1 MATKHHLSLGLVVF
15 IGLVISLGIIFLLI
29 VIGIC
34 IERARRRREGYIPL
48 IARRDKD
55 GLQRIAP
62 EDLISTFNRRT
73 STNSR
78 PGSSASS
85 IQPSVYSTGISRR
98 SSSSIARSSIRSFTS
113 FFTDSSSWD
122 SDSRRRSGRAL
133 STGSGLSSR
142 SSWLDFMSNTSTP
155 ENPDWR
161 QDELGAAARMEVVY
175 NMELRQ
181 VPPTARANSAHLV
194 RITE

>member
-1 MATKHHLSLGLVVF
+1 MAADKPHLASGVVILIGLFISLGL
-15 IGLVISLGIIFLLI
+15 IFLLI
-29 VIGIC
+29 VLGVYID
-34 IERARRRREGYIPL
+34 RMRRRREGYITL
-48 IARRDKD
+48 TGRDKNEI
-55 GLQRIAP
+55 QRIAP
-62 EDLISTFNRRT
+62 EDLISTFNRT
-73 STNSR
+73 TTTNSR

-155 ENPDWR
+155 DDPEWR
-161 QDELGAAARMEVVY
+161 RDELGAAARMEVVY